1 MRLRVEVKLTFR
13 RIPVGKILSKR
24 LIHAVRVDLSVLF
37 VLLVVAPLQ
46 SAVAQPQSSQSQT
59 SQAQTSQ
66 TQTQKPQTQ
75 QPPASQPPKIQ
86 TDPAA
91 QNSDEF
97 QKVFDNANILLRQG
111 RIQDALNEFRRAAK
125 LRDDKCAECFQRIG
139 QVLLQIGQLKESAA
153 ALRQAA
159 ELKPANEAEMYNILG
174 VVLYLQNEKASFDE
188 AVVALQKAIELSS
201 GKVVKSYYNLGFA
214 LIKSGKEQEGIE
226 VLKKYVELDPGS
238 SEVAQAKAVIGNVK
252 LVDARVA
259 PSFSVKSHTGDE
271 ISLEKSRG
279 KIVLLDFWASWC
291 VPCRAQA
298 PIVDRVS
305 KSNKARG
312 LVALGV
318 VSGDAPEDAAAFM
331 AQHPVSYDSVVDDQG
346 AASRAFHVNS
356 LPTIVAIDAKG
367 EVKAVRNGL
376 VSEKEL
382 SALVEAILPS
392 K

>member
-1 MRLRVEVKLTFR
+1 MRLRVEVNVRFR
-13 RIPVGKILSKR
+13 RIPVGKILKKC
-24 LIHAVRVDLSVLF
+24 LIHVVCVDLLVLV
-37 VLLVVAPLQ
+37 VLLVVAQLR
-46 SAVAQPQSSQSQT
+46 STVAQTQTSQSQT
-59 SQAQTSQ
+59 S
-66 TQTQKPQTQ
+66 QTQKPQTQ
-75 QPPASQPPKIQ
+75 TSEIPKTQ

-91 QNSDEF
+91 QKSDEF
-97 QKVFDNANILLRQG
+97 QKVFDNANVLLRRG
-111 RIQDALNEFRRAAK
+111 RIEDALNEFRRAAK

-188 AVVALQKAIELSS
+188 AVVALQKAIELSN

-226 VLKKYVELDPGS
+226 VLKKYVELDPAS

-252 LVDARVA
+252 LVDAKVA

-291 VPCRAQA
+291 VPCRMDMPEMKRIWKKYSADNRFSL
-298 PIVDRVS
+298 IGIDLDSS
-305 KSNKARG
+305 KSPFEGYLKDEGITWQQYYDGLGWGNKIAR
-312 LVALGV
+312 LYGV
-318 VSGDAPEDAAAFM
+318 YSIPQTILIDHEGVIRATNLRGD
-331 AQHPVSYDSVVDDQG
+331 
-346 AASRAFHVNS
+346 
-356 LPTIVAIDAKG
+356 
-367 EVKAVRNGL
+367 
-376 VSEKEL
+376 EL
-382 SALVEAILPS
+382 SAKIDELLS
-392 K
+392 KISGK